1 MASSTASRS
10 TSASTSAS
18 LLALRLRNQRLAAS
32 AASALRQPAD
42 IVAWLGAV
50 QAQDYPAAKWALGL
64 RAEGLTDA
72 AVEQAFAAGSILRT
86 HILRPT
92 WHFVT
97 PADIRW
103 MLALTGPRVQTVM
116 SYYYHHFDLSRR
128 KLARCQKVLAR
139 ALSGGHHQTR
149 AELATA
155 LRAAGIDAAG
165 SHLHHIMVDAELE
178 AVICSGPR
186 RGKQFTYALLDE
198 RAPVAQARTLSREEG
213 LAELARRYFSSHG
226 PATMQDFA
234 WWSGLTVADGKR
246 ALEMLGGDV
255 EQSTIDGQPYWL
267 ATSPAPE
274 SPSRARP
281 GASAHLLPNYDEF
294 IVAYRDRTVIT
305 GQPRGK
311 GEKGENHVF
320 SHTLVIDGRLAG
332 TWTRT
337 AKPDCIC
344 VDVSAHR
351 PFTRADT
358 RALAAAVERYR
369 TFMNMPVVI
378 SKS

>member
-1 MASSTASRS
+1 MVSSTASR
-10 TSASTSAS
+10 STSAS

-32 AASALRQPAD
+32 AASQPRQPAD

-72 AVEQAFAAGSILRT
+72 AVEQAFAEGSILRT

-116 SYYYHHFDLSRR
+116 SYYYHHFDLTRR

-139 ALSGGHHQTR
+139 ALSGGRHQTR
-149 AELATA
+149 AELAAA

-198 RAPVAQARTLSREEG
+198 RAPIAQARTLSREG
-213 LAELARRYFSSHG
+213 ALAELTRRYFSSHG
-226 PATMQDFA
+226 PATIQDFA
-234 WWSGLTVADGKR
+234 WWSGLTVADSKR
-246 ALEMLGGDV
+246 GLDMLGGDV
-255 EQSTIDGQPYWL
+255 EQSTIDGQTYWL
-267 ATSPAPE
+267 AGAPSQTRE
-274 SPSRARP
+274 SPSPRARAA
-281 GASAHLLPNYDEF
+281 ASAHLLPNYDEF
-294 IVAYRDRTVIT
+294 IVAYRDRTSIT

-311 GEKGENHVF
+311 AEKGENHVF
-320 SHTLVIDGRLAG
+320 AHTLVIDGRLAG

-369 TFMNMPVVI
+369 TFMNTPVVI

>member
-1 MASSTASRS
+1 M
-10 TSASTSAS
+10 
-18 LLALRLRNQRLAAS
+18 
-32 AASALRQPAD
+32 
-42 IVAWLGAV
+42 AWLGAV

-64 RAEGLTDA
+64 RGDGLTDA
-72 AVEQAFAAGSILRT
+72 AVEQAFTDGSILRT

-116 SYYYHHFDLSRR
+116 SYYYKYFDLSRK
-128 KLARCQKVLAR
+128 KLTRCQKVLVR
-139 ALSGGHHQTR
+139 ELSGGRHRTR

-155 LRAAGIDAAG
+155 LRSAGIEAEG

-198 RAPVAQARTLSREEG
+198 RAPIAKARKLSREEA

-226 PATMQDFA
+226 PATVQDFA

-255 EQSTIDGQPYWL
+255 EQSTIDGQTYWL
-267 ATSPAPE
+267 AHALAPSPTRESP

-281 GASAHLLPNYDEF
+281 TASAHLLPNYDEF
-294 IVAYRDRTVIT
+294 IVAYRDRTSIT
-305 GQPRGK
+305 GQPRGSSK

-320 SHTLVIDGRLAG
+320 AHTLVIDGRLAG

-337 AKPDCIC
+337 TKPDCIC

-369 TFMNMPVVI
+369 AFMNTPVVI